1 MPVSDQTAGSGKT
14 RDRGTRHCNWNAPRL
29 RPAVDEKARTANMTD
44 ALLAGL
50 YLVAINLAA
59 FWLFWVD
66 KRAAIAGARRIP
78 EDRLLAVAFLGGSI
92 GAKIGQMA
100 LRHKIRKEPFRQQ
113 LNGILA
119 VQILAMAAA
128 YALWMLQRDM
138 LWAVVRG

>member
-1 MPVSDQTAGSGKT
+1 
-14 RDRGTRHCNWNAPRL
+14 
-29 RPAVDEKARTANMTD
+29 MTY
-44 ALLAGL
+44 ALFACI

-59 FWLFWVD
+59 FGLFWVD
-66 KRAAIAGARRIP
+66 KRAAIDGQRRIP

-92 GAKIGQMA
+92 GAKAGQIA

-138 LWAVVRG
+138 LLTMLRG